1 MHLVDR
7 MSGFTR
13 YLVKSLP
20 GLSYNFGNKDKDD
33 TFIYIFIV
41 IFQNVILFGGFSIT
55 IIK

>member
-33 TFIYIFIV
+33 TFIV